1 MVSSE
6 EKAVDQVHCI
16 SSSTPPNIAPHIVV
30 SEKGEKD
37 VVEVEVV
44 SLPEPLSRRQRFAH
58 FTRNLFTRESA
69 LKTADVLWKFGR
81 FTGPG
86 ALISVAYIDPD
97 NYQTA
102 VSAGAEF
109 GFKLLFMILFSNV
122 VAVFLQVCCSIF
134 QGRMR
139 RRSVGS
145 GEHMTKCFICSER
158 LMRGR

>member
-6 EKAVDQVHCI
+6 EKAADQVHCI

-30 SEKGEKD
+30 SEKDEKD
-37 VVEVEVV
+37 VEVEVV
-44 SLPEPLSRRQRFAH
+44 ALPEPLPRRQRFAH

-102 VSAGAEF
+102 VSAGSEF

-134 QGRMR
+134 SRENEKAVGR
-139 RRSVGS
+139 
-145 GEHMTKCFICSER
+145 F
-158 LMRGR
+158 